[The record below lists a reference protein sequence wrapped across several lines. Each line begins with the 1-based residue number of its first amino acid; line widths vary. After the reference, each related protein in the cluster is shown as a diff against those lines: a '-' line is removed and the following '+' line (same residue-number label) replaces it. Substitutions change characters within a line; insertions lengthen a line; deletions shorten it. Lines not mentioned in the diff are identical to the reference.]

1 MVMTVLAG
9 GQGFGLGRGAG
20 RGAGQR
26 TLALRSRSLAL
37 VVTAASWVE
46 TAVAAA
52 VALGW
57 LPMFFSVISSLT
69 RAELSSSI
77 SVFHS
82 PPATVRSR
90 ATSARTWVRSV
101 LSLSSASPLA
111 DRCPTWAIAERSAA
125 TSEQTAEEGLG
136 DGLLAAELPPELR
149 RNYPQTPA
157 GRAARAQQHGRNDEN
172 HASESSP
179 HA

>member
-1 MVMTVLAG
+1 MTVLAG
-9 GQGFGLGRGAG
+9 GPGGIGYDEGLAD
-20 RGAGQR
+20 ALGQR
-26 TLALRSRSLAL
+26 TLALRSRSLAF

-82 PPATVRSR
+82 PPPSVRSR
-90 ATSARTWVRSV
+90 VTAARTRARSV
-101 LSLSSASPLA
+101 LSLASASPLA
-111 DRCPTWAIAERSAA
+111 DRCPTWAMAERSAA
-125 TSEQTAEEGLG
+125 TSGQTTEE
-136 DGLLAAELPPELR
+136 A
-149 RNYPQTPA
+149 
-157 GRAARAQQHGRNDEN
+157 
-172 HASESSP
+172 
-179 HA
+179 